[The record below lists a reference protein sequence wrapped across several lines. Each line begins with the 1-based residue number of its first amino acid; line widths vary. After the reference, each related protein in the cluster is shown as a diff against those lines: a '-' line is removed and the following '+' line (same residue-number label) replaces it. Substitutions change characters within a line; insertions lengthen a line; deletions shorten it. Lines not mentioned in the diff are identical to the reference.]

1 MTKSEA
7 IAEIEQVAGAAFTV
21 QDIDD
26 LASANDQQLRKI
38 LQGWLDIQTV
48 RDSSALSAIGTILS
62 KVAEWAPLALKIA
75 GVAALL

>member
-7 IAEIEQVAGAAFTV
+7 IAEIERVAGTAFTL

-26 LASANDQQLRKI
+26 LSCADDNQLRKI
-38 LQGWLDIQTV
+38 LQGWLDIQRV

-75 GVAALL
+75 GMAAVL